1 LLRGHGWKPIIQF
14 ALRTLPGAPTFFL
27 GAERGATLNSSPP
40 SGSFIDGDYGN
51 SRGSRR
57 YKLFIPSRHAG
68 KPLPLLVM
76 LHGCLQDPDDFALG
90 TRMNAIAEEQRIFV
104 LYPEQSEAANQT
116 RCWNWFNPANQRRDQ
131 GEPSIIAGM
140 TREVI
145 RSHGIDA
152 RRVYIAGMS
161 AGGAM
166 AAIMAATYS
175 DLYAAVGIHS
185 GMPYGGAQNF
195 LAAIAAMKNGTA
207 VGARLPSKSIPL
219 IVFHGD
225 QDVVVNSRNGE
236 RLVSQWLGD
245 GVQNRRQET
254 SSGLASEGN
263 GHAFTRTLYYDDA
276 GHAVAE
282 NWLVHG
288 AGHAWSGG
296 GTGGSFAV
304 SAGPDASREM
314 LRFFSTVSQ
323 DATAS
328 TRGGLLERIKERVR
342 TLRASRAD

>member
-1 LLRGHGWKPIIQF
+1 LN
-14 ALRTLPGAPTFFL
+14 APPPQLASFVA
-27 GAERGATLNSSPP
+27 GSYANSH
-40 SGSFIDGDYGN
+40 
-51 SRGSRR
+51 GSRR
-57 YKLFIPSRHAG
+57 YKLFIPSGDAAQS
-68 KPLPLLVM
+68 LPLLVM

-104 LYPEQSEAANQT
+104 LYPAQSESANQT
-116 RCWNWFNPANQRRDQ
+116 RCWNWFNAANQGRDQ

-145 RSHGIDA
+145 GSNNVDA

-185 GMPYGGAQNF
+185 GVPFGAAQNL
-195 LAAIAAMKNGTA
+195 LAAVAAMKDGSATGT
-207 VGARLPSKSIPL
+207 RLPSKSIPL

-225 QDVVVNSRNGE
+225 QDSMVNARNGE
-236 RLVSQWLGD
+236 QLVSQWLAGNAAD
-245 GVQNRRQET
+245 GTQDT
-254 SSGLASEGN
+254 STAQPSEGN
-263 GHAFTRTLYYDDA
+263 GRAFTRTRYRDGA

-282 NWLVHG
+282 NWLVHA

-296 GTGGSFAV
+296 GSAGSFADA
-304 SAGPDASREM
+304 SGPDASREM
-314 LRFFSTVSQ
+314 LRFFSN
-323 DATAS
+323 AALAA
-328 TRGGLLERIKERVR
+328 RP
-342 TLRASRAD
+342 

>member
-1 LLRGHGWKPIIQF
+1 MKTP
-14 ALRTLPGAPTFFL
+14 
-27 GAERGATLNSSPP
+27 LNSSPP
-40 SGSFIDGDYGN
+40 PGSFIAGVYTN
-51 SRGSRR
+51 SHGSRR
-57 YKLFIPSRHAG
+57 YKLFIPSHDAG

-90 TRMNAIAEEQRIFV
+90 TRMNSIAEEQRIFV

-116 RCWNWFNPANQRRDQ
+116 RCWNWFNAANQQRDQ
-131 GEPSIIAGM
+131 GEPSIIAGI

-145 RSHGIDA
+145 GSHNIDA

-185 GMPYGGAQNF
+185 GMPYGAARNF
-195 LAAIAAMKNGTA
+195 LAAIAAMKDGATI
-207 VGARLPSKSIPL
+207 GARLPSKRIPL

-225 QDVVVNSRNGE
+225 QDMMVSSRNSE
-236 RLVSQWLGD
+236 QLVAQWLGD
-245 GVQNRRQET
+245 SVVNRRQET
-254 SSGLASEGN
+254 STAQAREGN
-263 GHAFTRTLYYDDA
+263 GRAFTRTLYGDGA

-282 NWLVHG
+282 NWLVHD

-296 GTGGSFAV
+296 GSAGSFADRL
-304 SAGPDASREM
+304 GPDASREM
-314 LRFFSTVSQ
+314 VRFFSAVSQ
-323 DATAS
+323 EGARTE
-328 TRGGLLERIKERVR
+328 RGGLLKRLKER
-342 TLRASRAD
+342 LRIAGDSKSG

>member
-1 LLRGHGWKPIIQF
+1 M
-14 ALRTLPGAPTFFL
+14 
-27 GAERGATLNSSPP
+27 NSSLPF
-40 SGSFIDGDYGN
+40 GSFTEGSYAN
-51 SRGSRR
+51 SHGSRR

-90 TRMNAIAEEQRIFV
+90 TRMNAIAGEQRIFV

-116 RCWNWFNPANQRRDQ
+116 RCWNWFNAANQRRDQ

-145 RSHGIDA
+145 RSYNVDA

-166 AAIMAATYS
+166 AATMAATYS

-185 GMPYGGAQNF
+185 GMPYGAAQNF
-195 LAAIAAMKNGTA
+195 LAAIAAMKNGAA

-225 QDVVVNSRNGE
+225 QDIIVNSRNGE
-236 RLVSQWLGD
+236 QIVSQWLGD
-245 GVQNRRQET
+245 SVPNRRQET
-254 SSGLASEGN
+254 STARASEGN
-263 GHAFTRTLYYDDA
+263 GHAFTRTVYQDGS
-276 GHAVAE
+276 GHVVAE
-282 NWLVHG
+282 NWLVHD

-296 GTGGSFAV
+296 GSGGSFAV
-304 SAGPDASREM
+304 PEGPDASREM
-314 LRFFSTVSQ
+314 VRFFS
-323 DATAS
+323 S

-342 TLRASRAD
+342 TLRASSAD